1 MNTTQILLLLM
12 DVGVKANSDTYKN
25 MKIKLLEEEL
35 KIYKAKLKV
44 ARKVR
49 SYKA

>member
-12 DVGVKANSDTYKN
+12 DVGVKANSDIYKN

-49 SYKA
+49 R

>member
-1 MNTTQILLLLM
+1 M
-12 DVGVKANSDTYKN
+12 DVGVKVNSEVYKD